1 MKETLAPTSLDELTE
16 VVRTTPRLLPVGA
29 GTKPRLS
36 ALDVP
41 QLSLT
46 QLRGIVEYDPG
57 EFTFTAF
64 AGTPV
69 RDIAAALAKQGQYL
83 PFDPV
88 LLDAGSTLGGT
99 IASGVSGPGRFRFGG
114 IRDFILG
121 VRFVDGGGRLLR
133 LGGQVVKNAAGF
145 DLPKFFVGSLGR
157 FGVLAEVTMKVF
169 PRPAATLTLRI
180 SVQNIEGATSIL
192 LNAAGRRWELDALD
206 IPPGDLSIVMRLA
219 GPAAA
224 LQSIACEI
232 LSEWPGR
239 ILPDDE
245 AEALWGNLRE
255 FAWAHRDGFLAKV
268 ALAPAQLS
276 PLHHLLGTLDDVR
289 FHVSAGGNMAFVSLP
304 PAADPRKLSQGLSA
318 LALSGVMLRGA
329 GSLWL
334 GVCGETKVAGAVKG
348 AMDPHHRFPTLDD

>member
-1 MKETLAPTSLDELTE
+1 MKATLAPTSLEELTG
-16 VVRTTPRLLPVGA
+16 VVRATPRLLAVGA

-41 QLSLT
+41 KLSMT
-46 QLRGIVEYDPG
+46 RLRGIVEYDPG

-69 RDIAAALAKQGQYL
+69 RDIAGALAKQGQYL

-133 LGGQVVKNAAGF
+133 LGGKVVKNAAGF

-169 PRPAATLTLRI
+169 PRPAATLTVRI
-180 SVQNIEGATSIL
+180 NVQNIEDATRIV

-219 GPAAA
+219 GPATA
-224 LQSIACEI
+224 LQFIACEI
-232 LSEWPGR
+232 LSEWPGL
-239 ILPDDE
+239 ILAADE
-245 AEALWGNLRE
+245 AETFWGNLRE
-255 FAWAHRDGFLAKV
+255 FAWAHRGGVLAKV
-268 ALAPAQLS
+268 VLAPAQL
-276 PLHHLLGTLDDVR
+276 PALHRLFATLDGVR
-289 FHVSAGGNMAFVSLP
+289 FHIGAGGNMAFVSLP
-304 PAADPRKLSQGLSA
+304 PAADTRKLSQGLST
-318 LALSGVMLRGA
+318 LGVLGVMLRGA
-329 GSLWL
+329 GTLWL
-334 GVCGETKVAGAVKG
+334 GVRGETKIAGDVKG
-348 AMDPHHRFPTLDD
+348 AMDPQNRFPTLDD